1 MEAKFVKYKPVFAR
15 VLIEREIKKETKGGI
30 IIPNAKKHASHEGII
45 LALGETAS
53 EIFKVGQRVLFGRHA
68 GTWIDGSMREDT
80 DDGTLFLCQDE
91 DILAII
97 ENPVAQLKEAV

>member
-1 MEAKFVKYKPVFAR
+1 MATELRVKYTPIFAR
-15 VLIEREIKKETKGGI
+15 VLIEREIKSKSTGGI
-30 IIPNAKKHASHEGII
+30 IIPNAKRHASSEGKI

-53 EIFKVGQRVLFGRHA
+53 ETLKVGQKVLFGKHA
-68 GTWIDGSMREDT
+68 GTWIDGSFSNDT

-97 ENPVAQLKEAV
+97 EE